1 MSIVHLTLFIALMTL
16 YYLYIILLTLNSQSI
31 TQTRQI
37 SENQYKQEKKYILL
51 LNWEEFHK
59 IKQKFV
65 IQNEY
70 TGTHGYGSQPFQ
82 SKLRKQLLITQLYPS
97 NMRRKKCDNGFHLR
111 INKALFM

>member
-16 YYLYIILLTLNSQSI
+16 YYFYIILLSLNSQSI

-82 SKLRKQLLITQLYPS
+82 SKLRK
-97 NMRRKKCDNGFHLR
+97 
-111 INKALFM
+111 

>member
-1 MSIVHLTLFIALMTL
+1 MSTVYLCLVIVLMTL
-16 YYLYIILLTLNSQSI
+16 YYLHITILTLNSWSI
-31 TQTRQI
+31 NHSRKI
-37 SENQYKQEKKYILL
+37 NEGSYKHEKKYILL

-82 SKLRKQLLITQLYPS
+82 SKLRK
-97 NMRRKKCDNGFHLR
+97 
-111 INKALFM
+111 